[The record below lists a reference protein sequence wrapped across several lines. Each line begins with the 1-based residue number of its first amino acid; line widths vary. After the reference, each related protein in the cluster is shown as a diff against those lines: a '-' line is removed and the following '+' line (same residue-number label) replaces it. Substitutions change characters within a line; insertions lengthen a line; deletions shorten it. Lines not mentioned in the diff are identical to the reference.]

1 MIYPERITIRDTTA
15 AGYCVSGTRRWF
27 EAHGLDFADF
37 KRNGIRTEDLL
48 ATEDACAEIVVN
60 KTVERLNNG

>member
-27 EAHGLDFADF
+27 VAHGLDFDHF
-37 KRNGIRTEDLL
+37 KRNGIPTEDLL
-48 ATEDACAEIVVN
+48 ATGDAHAEITVA